1 MLRRQNVWRS
11 SSCGARIAY
20 PDVDRPVIH
29 VEASGAG
36 QRHYDPKEVLDVP
49 LVDAHA
55 QLFYIREGYLSSN
68 VDKVSMCQ
76 ASRKE

>member
-11 SSCGARIAY
+11 STCGARIAY
-20 PDVDRPVIH
+20 QDVDRPVIH

-49 LVDAHA
+49 LVDAHE
-55 QLFYIREGYLSSN
+55 QLYYIREG
-68 VDKVSMCQ
+68 
-76 ASRKE
+76 